1 MSVRAWWLWHWQRRQ
16 RSNDEAT
23 SNEQQQVRS
32 LVVACSL
39 ALALSLVAVQSRP
52 ALERSWIPANNDQ
65 WYALLWCVCVCVLCV
80 RVHACTRTC
89 LALTSAERAR
99 SVWLRGHLHLR
110 AAVDLQLRLPTP
122 RTAHQTVALCRED
135 WILGRLPQRYVE
147 MWCEVFA
154 LARLRESALVTRG
167 IARSL
172 DAGVWRCGVG
182 VASIIGTR
190 LHWLVALMC
199 VFMTGYLL
207 LR

>member
-1 MSVRAWWLWHWQRRQ
+1 MRAWWLWHWQRRQ

-39 ALALSLVAVQSRP
+39 ALALSLVAVLSRP